1 MGLGRWRPGLH
12 QAVVVD
18 VAAGVL
24 AAWSARL
31 PGPVAD
37 RALVYLARNRGRGRA
52 GYARAGA

>member
-1 MGLGRWRPGLH
+1 
-12 QAVVVD
+12 VVVD